1 MRVSARTIHTEF
13 PEGDDPNATLVTL
26 VLTQAEMD
34 AILAEYDP
42 NYGATPSVTL
52 CRPVVRMICAAVL
65 AARNNT

>member
-1 MRVSARTIHTEF
+1 MEAEARH
-13 PEGDDPNATLVTL
+13 GDVWGPYGIESGWNVI
-26 VLTQAEMD
+26 VQLTDAEMD

-42 NYGATPSVTL
+42 SYGATPGVTL